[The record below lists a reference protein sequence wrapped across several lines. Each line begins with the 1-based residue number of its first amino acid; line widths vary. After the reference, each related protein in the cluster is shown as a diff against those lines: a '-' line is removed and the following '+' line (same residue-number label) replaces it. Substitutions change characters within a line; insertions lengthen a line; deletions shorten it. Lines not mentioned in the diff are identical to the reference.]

1 MNDIRLIT
9 APVIEYSAIDAVS
22 EEVKKSLEEVNVG
35 ALVATEDNLAF
46 LKKLRAEKNKQF
58 AELEDVRKTIK
69 NLVNDPYTKFETE
82 YASKI
87 STLFK
92 TFDKTLQEKIKAVED
107 GIKQSKLDELK
118 EYFATL
124 ITPEIDFLTFEDV
137 NVKVGL
143 NDSKKSL
150 KAQVETFITKSLDDY
165 NLIMMQENAERILVR
180 YKQTKNASS
189 AITSVMN
196 EIKQEALFSMKM
208 AEPKVV
214 TVESPVE
221 EPTHYGVDYGTKQE
235 KLVTVSF
242 KVTGTIE
249 QLKALKQFI
258 VESGLSYE

>member
-22 EEVKKSLEEVNVG
+22 EDVKRSLEEVNVD

-46 LKKLRAEKNKQF
+46 LKKLRVEKNKQF
-58 AELEDVRKTIK
+58 AELEDVRKQIK
-69 NLVNDPYTKFETE
+69 NLVNDPYTKFELD
-82 YASKI
+82 YKNKI
-87 STLFK
+87 STLFQS
-92 TFDKTLQEKIKAVED
+92 FDKIVQEKIKTVED
-107 GIKQSKLDELK
+107 GIKEAKRIDLK
-118 EYFATL
+118 EYFESL

-137 NVKVGL
+137 QVKIGL
-143 NDSKKSL
+143 SDSRKSL
-150 KAQVETFITKSLDDY
+150 RTQVETFITKSLDDY
-165 NLIMMQENAERILVR
+165 NLIMMQENSDRILVR

-208 AEPKVV
+208 AEPKAV

-221 EPTHYGVDYGTKQE
+221 EPTHYGIDYGTKQE